1 MTGTGARWL
10 VGALIA
16 ACVLLAGPSAPDGAY
31 IAKPLPAGAPPG
43 SRAEPRHDVEHP
55 QSLQGERP

>member
-16 ACVLLAGPSAPDGAY
+16 ACVLLVGPSAPDGAY
-31 IAKPLPAGAPPG
+31 IAKPLPAGAPPRK
-43 SRAEPRHDVEHP
+43 SCRTA
-55 QSLQGERP
+55 S